1 MKKLIVGI
9 FLVILLCL
17 CIPIQ
22 VEAVNGNTEE
32 FDYVFGKDVPFE
44 TTYEFH
50 NYNLFLDPINS
61 QCTFLDNFQYCILVR
76 LHLHPYFTSLVL
88 QLYDFI
94 SLHFVNLNCLRQ
106 PSMNLL
112 QILVE

>member
-17 CIPIQ
+17 CMPIQ

-32 FDYVFGKDVPFE
+32 FDYVFGEDVPFE

-50 NYNLFLDPINS
+50 NYKAIGN
-61 QCTFLDNFQYCILVR
+61 ILCF
-76 LHLHPYFTSLVL
+76 PFVL
-88 QLYDFI
+88 STLLAFI
-94 SLHFVNLNCLRQ
+94 FYNRKVSVILLIISFILL
-106 PSMNLL
+106 SMIGIFWYL
-112 QILVE
+112 I

>member
-32 FDYVFGKDVPFE
+32 FDYVFGKDVPFK

-50 NYNLFLDPINS
+50 NYKAIGN
-61 QCTFLDNFQYCILVR
+61 ILC
-76 LHLHPYFTSLVL
+76 LPFAISTLLA
-88 QLYDFI
+88 FI
-94 SLHFVNLNCLRQ
+94 FYNRKVSTILLIISFILL
-106 PSMNLL
+106 SMIGIFWYL
-112 QILVE
+112 I